1 MISLLL
7 QDRMHLWTSRKT
19 VYDLDGTKMG
29 YDLFVNK
36 DEIGT
41 LPIFPKIIQTF
52 RLGLGSQP

>member
-19 VYDLDGTKMG
+19 VYDKDNKKIG
-29 YDLFVNK
+29 YDIFVNEN
-36 DEIGT
+36 EIGK
-41 LPIFPKIIQTF
+41 LKIFPKIIQTF